1 MLDTIIHFLISLFF
15 TYNICSSVIKTKTYL
30 EWKKERET
38 TMHLFLKVLLSCQE
52 IHFAALLSKLTTKF
66 FLKKNRT
73 YYRHSH
79 AEQKESRCT
88 RDWSN
93 YVKPYIFLDNLQKI
107 NHMGCPYV
115 SFLWLFQINQK
126 YELICLFFSL
136 MKWRSRMIPKSRDF
150 VFLRS

>member
-93 YVKPYIFLDNLQKI
+93 YVKPYIFIDNLQKNQSYGLFVCFLSVTISDKSEIWI
-107 NHMGCPYV
+107 NL
-115 SFLWLFQINQK
+115 SFIS
-126 YELICLFFSL
+126 LI
-136 MKWRSRMIPKSRDF
+136 KWRSRMIPKSRDF